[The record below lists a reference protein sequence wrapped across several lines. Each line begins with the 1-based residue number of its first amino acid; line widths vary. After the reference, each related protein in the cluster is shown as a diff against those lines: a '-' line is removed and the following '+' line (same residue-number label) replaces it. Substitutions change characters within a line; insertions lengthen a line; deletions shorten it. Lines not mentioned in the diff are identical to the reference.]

1 MSANSEETDQILK
14 DLGLNPGISFEKVSV
29 VFDVDFVDTSFLEV
43 EVGARLKLE
52 DIQKQPNIKIPDVK
66 DTQYVTMVML
76 DPDAPSRQSPSA
88 KVIIVF
94 VTYRFHCQIIRILLQ
109 QSKNH

>member
-14 DLGLNPGISFEKVSV
+14 DLGLNPGISFEKLSV

-43 EVGARLKLE
+43 EAGAKLKLE
-52 DIQKQPNIKIPDVK
+52 DIQKQPKIKIPDTK
-66 DTQYVTMVML
+66 DAQYVTMVML

-88 KVIIVF
+88 KVVIV
-94 VTYRFHCQIIRILLQ
+94 L
-109 QSKNH
+109 

>member
-43 EVGARLKLE
+43 EVEAKLKLE
-52 DIQKQPNIKIPDVK
+52 DIQKQPDIKIPDVK

-88 KVIIVF
+88 KVVIFF
-94 VTYRFHCQIIRILLQ
+94 VTNSFHC
-109 QSKNH
+109 